1 MRIVLTGR
9 QIELTPSLKDFA
21 EKKLDSLASYVDHID
36 EIDAILSV
44 EKTKSQGILH
54 TAEVTVWAK
63 GINFRASQSHKDM
76 YAAIDLILDKLTKQ
90 ITRYKDKRKK
100 KPYRK
105 HKKDQSAFTHA
116 VFEFDEDLL
125 LAQEQEQQAA
135 LEDSKPK
142 IIRTS
147 RFSSKPM
154 FIDEAAEQLQLLQ
167 QDFIIFNN
175 ADSDSLSVVYKRTDG
190 NIGLIESGV
199 A

>member
-9 QIELTPSLKDFA
+9 QIELTPSLKEFA

-44 EKTKSQGILH
+44 AQTKSQGTLH

-105 HKKDQSAFTHA
+105 HKKDQLAFTHA

-125 LAQEQEQQAA
+125 TTQEEQHKEANT
-135 LEDSKPK
+135 KPT
-142 IIRTS
+142 IIRS
-147 RFSSKPM
+147 NNFSSKPM

-167 QDFIIFNN
+167 QDFVIFNN
-175 ADSDSLSVVYKRTDG
+175 ADSDSLSVVYKRSDG
-190 NIGLIESGV
+190 NIGLIEANPS
-199 A
+199 